1 MIIVI
6 SGPTGVGK
14 TKLSIE
20 LAKHYNAII
29 INGDAMQVYK
39 KMDIATAKI
48 KEEEKENIP
57 HYLFDICELEDNY
70 SIYDYQKDARK
81 IIEENKD
88 KNIIIVG
95 GSGLYQKALLY
106 DYKLDVENNV
116 NNNYDNLSNEEL
128 YNLALKIDSNLDI
141 HPNNRK
147 RLIRF
152 LNKDKVTDKTDKIL
166 YDNVIFL
173 GLTTSRENLY
183 NIINNRVDEMVKD
196 GLIDE
201 ARYFY
206 EKNINCKALDTVIGY
221 KELFKYFNNELT
233 LDEALDLIKKNSRH
247 YAKRQYT
254 WFNHQVPT
262 IWIETDYINFNNTI
276 NKAIDIINKN
286 ELIYEV
292 NPI

>member
-183 NIINNRVDEMVKD
+183 NIINNRVDEMVKE
-196 GLIDE
+196 GLIEE
-201 ARYFY
+201 AKYFY
-206 EKNINCKALDTVIGY
+206 DKKVNCKALDTVIGY

-286 ELIYEV
+286 ELI
-292 NPI
+292 